1 MTGRVDTKTVPV
13 LNEILA
19 TYRAQKRRQIV
30 QKRALGYNRRSILN
44 YEDV

>member
-13 LNEILA
+13 LKEILA